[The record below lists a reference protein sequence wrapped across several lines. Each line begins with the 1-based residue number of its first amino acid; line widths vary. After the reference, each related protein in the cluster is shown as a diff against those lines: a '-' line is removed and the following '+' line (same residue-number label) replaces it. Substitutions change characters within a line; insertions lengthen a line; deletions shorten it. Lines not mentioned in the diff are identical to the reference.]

1 MRQNVRKLVAKVS
14 MAVIDMFFLVGAR
27 RNLHKLQLL
36 PTTRAD
42 EVFEL
47 VDD

>member
-1 MRQNVRKLVAKVS
+1 
-14 MAVIDMFFLVGAR
+14 MAVIDMVFLVGAR

-42 EVFEL
+42 EAFEL
-47 VDD
+47 VDDSNDHQLH